1 MGEVF
6 SCRLGRFQL
15 KICPFP
21 LGLGQTYCSM
31 RYWVGLR
38 PSDTIGTLHKCGRR
52 FIRHS
57 FEAPA
62 NSKLVWQLHLVS
74 RLLGATCS
82 SNEQH
87 APRQS
92 GTAQIALRVLLTG
105 VMLRRQLGPYS
116 IKVGYVLMRSEK
128 LCYAFC
134 NVVLTLFH
142 PNCLVLR

>member
-38 PSDTIGTLHKCGRR
+38 PSDTIGTLHKCGW
-52 FIRHS
+52 FIPRS
-57 FEAPA
+57 FEVMA
-62 NSKLVWQLHLVS
+62 NSKLVWQLHSES
-74 RLLGATCS
+74 RQT
-82 SNEQH
+82 
-87 APRQS
+87 PRCNSMHQTQS
-92 GTAQIALRVLLTG
+92 GVAQLALRVLLTG